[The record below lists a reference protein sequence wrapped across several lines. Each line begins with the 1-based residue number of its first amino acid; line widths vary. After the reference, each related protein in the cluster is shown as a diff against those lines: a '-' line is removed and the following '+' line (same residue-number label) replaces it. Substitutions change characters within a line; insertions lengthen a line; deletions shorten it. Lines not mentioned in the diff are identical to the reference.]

1 MTIRR
6 IAKIGLQATALGVA
20 AVGLMGQVPQGLPTA
35 IMPVFTPSSQNNQTP
50 GEPPISYPS
59 EPSVTVS
66 PFRYGP
72 FVLQPDLSYQLSYET
87 GLQAA
92 PGRATDVTVQTLS
105 AEMIVQEGTVWNLSY
120 TPKWVR
126 YSSSLFEDTVDQD
139 ARLGA
144 NFPYQD
150 WELQVAQ
157 SYDRSS
163 DPLIETGRQTREQTY
178 GTDAKALYG
187 GSYSQPSVEVTFHQ
201 DVRFATLSPAIYDWT
216 NQDWIHL
223 PVSQQWDF
231 AVGPGGGY
239 THEDP
244 GFDMVYA
251 RPEFRV
257 IWRPAQKLS
266 LDAQGGIQDSKFL
279 TSSRDRFATPIFN
292 ASLIY
297 RPWPTT
303 TATAAAIRAVAASLL
318 ADQLSESTTINVS
331 LEQRLLVHYYLTVQA
346 NGGKTDYLSA
356 GSALANV
363 RGDNTNSLQ
372 VSLSTV
378 FFRRLNIGL
387 SAARVHNSSNVEGFG
402 LSSNQFGF
410 QAALKY

>member
-1 MTIRR
+1 M
-6 IAKIGLQATALGVA
+6 
-20 AVGLMGQVPQGLPTA
+20 
-35 IMPVFTPSSQNNQTP
+35 
-50 GEPPISYPS
+50 
-59 EPSVTVS
+59 
-66 PFRYGP
+66 
-72 FVLQPDLSYQLSYET
+72 QL
-87 GLQAA
+87 
-92 PGRATDVTVQTLS
+92 
-105 AEMIVQEGTVWNLSY
+105 
-120 TPKWVR
+120 
-126 YSSSLFEDTVDQD
+126 
-139 ARLGA
+139 
-144 NFPYQD
+144 
-150 WELQVAQ
+150 AQ
-157 SYDRSS
+157 SYSRSS

-231 AVGPGGGY
+231 AVGPVGDIRMKTRDSTWY
-239 THEDP
+239 MP
-244 GFDMVYA
+244 GRSFGLSGDQRKNCHWMPRAV
-251 RPEFRV
+251 FRSRNFS
-257 IWRPAQKLS
+257 RPA
-266 LDAQGGIQDSKFL
+266 GIASERQF
-279 TSSRDRFATPIFN
+279 FN

-331 LEQRLLVHYYLTVQA
+331 LEQRLLVHYYLSLQA
-346 NGGKTDYLSA
+346 NGGKDDYLSA

-387 SAARVHNSSNVEGFG
+387 SAARMHNSSSVQGFG
-402 LSSNQFGF
+402 LSSNQFGL
-410 QAALKY
+410 QVALKY